1 VESDPGVIKIDE
13 TFPTEDIDPTNLEA
27 SFAVHRTYDDA
38 LLDTA
43 ESNHG
48 NKADRAPFVHAALEK
63 ASAQPPQRS
72 SGGFTDE
79 DDLLLD
85 L

>member
-43 ESNHG
+43 ESNHS
-48 NKADRAPFVHAALEK
+48 NEADP
-63 ASAQPPQRS
+63 RS
-72 SGGFTDE
+72 FYSSSFGEGRCPATIEIF
-79 DDLLLD
+79 
-85 L
+85 